1 MDVRTHQRGQLRRT
15 AAMRNM
21 QTAAGRAHGAWLL
34 LLLALLLLLLV
45 HCEACG
51 RGLLCNGDVVVGG
64 VTAGGDGGDGT
75 MSKVVWGN

>member
-1 MDVRTHQRGQLRRT
+1 MADDPLERWRDAR
-15 AAMRNM
+15 
-21 QTAAGRAHGAWLL
+21 
-34 LLLALLLLLLV
+34 LLLLV

-75 MSKVVWGN
+75 RSKVVWGN